1 MITRAEEMDAQA
13 EAFHKANPE
22 VARLFM
28 HFTKQM
34 ISRGFKNYSSM
45 SIIQRIRWETDQAD
59 VEGQSSFKINNNYA
73 PWYARRFMEA
83 FPEYEGFFRTRKRT
97 SENKKATN
105 LPELT
110 PAYFDD

>member
-45 SIIQRIRWETDQAD
+45 SIIQRIRWETDQAN

-97 SENKKATN
+97 SEKKKAIN

>member
-1 MITRAEEMDAQA
+1 MKTRADEMDEQAQA
-13 EAFHKANPE
+13 FHERNPL
-22 VARLFM
+22 VYQLFVRFAKEM
-28 HFTKQM
+28 V
-34 ISRGFKNYSSM
+34 SRGFANYSSM
-45 SIIQRIRWETDQAD
+45 SIIQRIRWETDQANVD
-59 VEGQSSFKINNNYA
+59 GQSSFKINNNYA

-97 SENKKATN
+97 SEKKKATN

>member
-45 SIIQRIRWETDQAD
+45 SIIQRIRWETDQAN

-97 SENKKATN
+97 SEKKKATN